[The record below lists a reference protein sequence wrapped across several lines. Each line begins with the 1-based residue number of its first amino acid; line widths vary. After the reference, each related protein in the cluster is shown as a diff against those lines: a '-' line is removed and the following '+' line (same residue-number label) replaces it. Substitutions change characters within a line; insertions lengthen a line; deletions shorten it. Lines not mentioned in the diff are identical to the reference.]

1 MKKAI
6 LFVGIL
12 ILLIPPVIGCHKN
25 GTMDSKAIEAE
36 VKQALPI
43 GTPKEKVDLYLTN
56 HKIEHSFYKPEN
68 RIYAIVR
75 NLQKQSF
82 GISESLSVIF
92 SFDATNSLT
101 NIESKVEYTGPW
113 TGLRGGTL
121 FSLLVQEADVT
132 STMPDGTPYV

>member
-1 MKKAI
+1 MKKTI
-6 LFVGIL
+6 WLIGTL
-12 ILLIPPVIGCHKN
+12 ILLVPLMMACHKN
-25 GTMDSKAIEAE
+25 NAADSKAIEAE
-36 VKQALPI
+36 VRQALPI

-82 GISESLSVIF
+82 SISESLSVIF

-101 NIESKVEYTGPW
+101 NIESKVEYTGP
-113 TGLRGGTL
+113 
-121 FSLLVQEADVT
+121 
-132 STMPDGTPYV
+132 